1 MKKFRVV
8 AAGLVLT
15 MALTAL
21 TACGNGKNDKN
32 NNGTTTNNTKTEQ
45 M

>member
-21 TACGNGKNDKN
+21 TACGNGKNDQALM
-32 NNGTTTNNTKTEQ
+32 TIMFLTQKTERI
-45 M
+45 